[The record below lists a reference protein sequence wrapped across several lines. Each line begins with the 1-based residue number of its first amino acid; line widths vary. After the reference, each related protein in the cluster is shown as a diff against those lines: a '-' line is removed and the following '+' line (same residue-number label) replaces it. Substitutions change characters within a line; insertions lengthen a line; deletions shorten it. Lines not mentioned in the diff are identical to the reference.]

1 MTVVIITP
9 QNRSPWQLYLLA
21 LITISGIAFLTDL
34 SKNPITDAMGQP
46 YTHIWGFFLAIGGF
60 LCLLGIHWPKK
71 SKNPVTGMLI
81 ERTGLVALGGASLIW
96 SVLVIWRVHM
106 SGLFSATLTF
116 GLFLASIAQWFWI
129 NSNVNRV
136 IKAIND
142 K

>member
-9 QNRSPWQLYLLA
+9 QNRSPWQLYLLL
-21 LITISGIAFLTDL
+21 LITVSGIAMMLGL
-34 SKNPITDAMGQP
+34 STNKITEAMGEP

-60 LCLLGIHWPKK
+60 LCLLGIYWPKS
-71 SKNPVTGMLI
+71 SKNPITGLLV

-116 GLFLASIAQWFWI
+116 GLAIASLAQWFWI
-129 NSNVNRV
+129 NSNVTTI
-136 IKAIND
+136 IKAVNE
-142 K
+142 